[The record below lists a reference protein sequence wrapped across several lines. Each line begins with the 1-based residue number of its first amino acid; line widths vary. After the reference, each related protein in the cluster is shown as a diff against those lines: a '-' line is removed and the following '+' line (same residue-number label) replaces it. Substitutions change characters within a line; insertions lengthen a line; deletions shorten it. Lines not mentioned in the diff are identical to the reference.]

1 MNSCGKSAYCH
12 PHDRRV
18 TAKPVSSTRWHVFSV
33 FKLQFWL
40 GYPALITLAPDPCS
54 RCVWIFAQITHHHGL
69 RDSPSLV
76 LTPTG
81 FVNGRWQFSTPTE
94 STPLN
99 QSTPK
104 KFGTGD
110 YVGGPNGCAKFGANP
125 SMGGFMGKWV
135 KYNEISFYICL
146 FFVNSPTGQTRRRMF
161 TLDGSDDAQGCTFWG
176 VSLILLPILGGEIF
190 PKPPILGALI
200 GFFKPSWRNNENFIL
215 SKLLHRFQPNFA
227 QR

>member
-54 RCVWIFAQITHHHGL
+54 RYVWIFAQITHHHGL

-110 YVGGPNGCAKFGANP
+110 YVGSPNGCAKFGANP
-125 SMGGFMGKWV
+125 SMGGFWANGWNITKFLF
-135 KYNEISFYICL
+135 IYIP
-146 FFVNSPTGQTRRRMF
+146 FFRELTNRSDPSADVHAWWLRRRARVY
-161 TLDGSDDAQGCTFWG
+161 LLGG
-176 VSLILLPILGGEIF
+176 VSLILLPILGGEI
-190 PKPPILGALI
+190 
-200 GFFKPSWRNNENFIL
+200 S
-215 SKLLHRFQPNFA
+215 PNPQFWG
-227 QR
+227 R

>member
-54 RCVWIFAQITHHHGL
+54 RCVRIFAQITHHHGL

-76 LTPTG
+76 LTPTC

-94 STPLN
+94 STPRN

-125 SMGGFMGKWV
+125 SMGGFWANGWNITK
-135 KYNEISFYICL
+135 FYL
-146 FFVNSPTGQTRRRMF
+146 FIYLFIYLYLFSWTHLQVRPV
-161 TLDGSDDAQGCTFWG
+161 DGFAPNLAQ
-176 VSLILLPILGGEIF
+176 P
-190 PKPPILGALI
+190 
-200 GFFKPSWRNNENFIL
+200 
-215 SKLLHRFQPNFA
+215 
-227 QR
+227 